1 MLHDAHNRIRY
12 FQLMDAIVTH
22 VVLDRRGISDG
33 LDQKIGVSVNQLVSK
48 LVDQD
53 RLNVALEDVKQ
64 ARQELEM
71 VTKQKNQLELEIG
84 QKDGTSETLQTRRA
98 DVQTLLFRKLTSRA
112 LTLPVK

>member
-1 MLHDAHNRIRY
+1 MITTILDAFNRIRY

-64 ARQELEM
+64 ARQELEN
-71 VTKQKNQLELEIG
+71 VTRQKNQLELEIG
-84 QKDGTSETLQTRRA
+84 QKDG
-98 DVQTLLFRKLTSRA
+98 KLNHFGSS
-112 LTLPVK
+112 LPVQYQYFAG